1 MMECLAWEAAHL
13 KADRKQREWKIIG
26 TRLNFQRHAL
36 SLLLPPALLKMG
48 LLPGDQTFHI

>member
-1 MMECLAWEAAHL
+1 MECLAWEAAHL